1 MKTALKTLLTTVA
14 FSMSA
19 LIASSAMAA
28 PQHDP
33 RYNNQHPPQ
42 PHWNDK
48 DNHKWNDDRR
58 WSNKNNPKWNDDRR
72 WNDDKRYNQRTVN
85 PSRDW
90 RVGQTLPRQYDSRGF
105 KLNDRDARRL
115 PNTGRNQQW
124 YKVNGDYVLVNERNN
139 KIIRI
144 IN

>member
-1 MKTALKTLLTTVA
+1 MKMTLKTLLTATVVSVTT
-14 FSMSA
+14 FV
-19 LIASSAMAA
+19 ASSAMAA

-33 RYNNQHPPQ
+33 RGYDRQHAQ
-42 PHWNDK
+42 PHWNNKND
-48 DNHKWNDDRR
+48 HKWNDDRR
-58 WSNKNNPKWNDDRR
+58 F
-72 WNDDKRYNQRTVN
+72 NQYKVN

-90 RVGQTLPRQYDSRGF
+90 RVGQKLPRQFESHRF
-105 KLNDRDARRL
+105 QISDREARRL
-115 PNTGRNQQW
+115 PHTGRFQQW